1 MVDNSTTTKEYKN
14 SNSDT
19 LNVHYTYW
27 WPSGGPFVGP
37 CGDRYSLVF
46 TGTIIKIDKPSRP
59 YTLAGDKTMVLYTP
73 QKVIIKIN
81 DIKVK
86 NPPNEGYKK
95 YPGKN
100 YNSEQYFKS
109 DCFYGLNLK
118 EGDKVIVFI
127 YSYEGEYGIPS
138 QSILKVESFNV
149 PIIASIEKYIQSGQ
163 DPLVIEGDTV
173 IWSKYNL
180 DYALKQIID
189 CKVYSET
196 EK

>member
-19 LNVHYTYW
+19 LNVRYTYW
-27 WPSGGPFVGP
+27 WPSGGPFVGL

-46 TGTIIKIDKPSRP
+46 TGTIIKIHKPLRP
-59 YTLAGDKTMVLYTP
+59 YTVTGDTTMALYTP
-73 QKVIIKIN
+73 QEGIMEIN

-95 YPGKN
+95 HPGRN
-100 YNSEQYFKS
+100 YNGEQYFKS
-109 DCFYGLNLK
+109 DCFYDLKLK

-127 YSYEGEYGIPS
+127 YSYEGEYSIPS
-138 QSILKVESFNV
+138 QSILKIESFNV
-149 PIIASIEKYIQSGQ
+149 PIISSIEKYIQNGQ
-163 DPLVIEGDTV
+163 DPLVIKGDTV
-173 IWSKYNL
+173 IWRKYNL

-189 CKVYSET
+189 CRVNSET